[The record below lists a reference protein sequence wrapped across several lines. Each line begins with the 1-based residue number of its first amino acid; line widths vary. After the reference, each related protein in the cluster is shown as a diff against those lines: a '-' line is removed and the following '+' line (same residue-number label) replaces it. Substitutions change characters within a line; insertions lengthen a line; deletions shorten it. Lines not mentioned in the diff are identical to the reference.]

1 MKPPSAIVRALAAPT
16 FVRRLAAALVFLV
29 FAGFAA
35 AQDAPLKV
43 AVYDVP
49 PYGHVEPNGSVDG
62 VSVDLWRRVAESLGR
77 EYRLVPVTQMED
89 ILQGLE
95 RKNYDAAIGAITITP
110 ARLARVDFSYP
121 THRSGAAVAVRQD
134 TGPMAALTSYG
145 SVLGELTPLIAL
157 TFALLIVMGVAM
169 WLAERPMRPHGHES
183 VVDTLRDGIYWA
195 VVTMTTVGYGD
206 KTPKTTAG
214 RVIAVVWML
223 ASVALVSILSTSIVS
238 RMTAE
243 RVVGGLRVTEADLDN
258 KRLAAVAHSSG
269 AEYLDERHLRYAPFE
284 DLPAALTAL
293 GRGDVDAV
301 VNSVGAL
308 QYLVSTRFKERIRPP
323 AGRAR
328 ARLYGDRTAAWQS
341 AQKAARRSPGR
352 DHRQP
357 GVAPGRGGLLRR
369 PAIVHFLTR
378 RRGDRALSG
387 GQGRGNIRAIP
398 RLRH

>member
-1 MKPPSAIVRALAAPT
+1 MTPPSALAPSLATPT
-16 FVRRLAAALVFLV
+16 FVRRLAIALVSLV

-49 PYGHVEPNGSVDG
+49 PYSHVEPDGSIDG
-62 VSVDLWRRVAESLGR
+62 LSADLWRRAAESLGR
-77 EYRLVPVTQMED
+77 KYHLVPVAQMEE
-89 ILQGLE
+89 ILKGLE
-95 RKNYDAAIGAITITP
+95 QKDYDAAIGAITITP

-121 THRSGAAVAVRQD
+121 AHRSGVAVAVREN
-134 TGPMAALTSYG
+134 TGPMAALTSYR
-145 SVLGELTPLIAL
+145 SVLGELTPLVAL

-223 ASVALVSILSTSIVS
+223 ASVALVSILSTPIVS

-243 RVVGGLRVTEADLDN
+243 RVVGGLRPTEADLVG

-269 AEYLDERHLRYAPFE
+269 AEYLDERHLRYASFD
-284 DLPAALTAL
+284 DLAAAVTAL
-293 GRGDVDAV
+293 GRGQADAV
-301 VNSVGAL
+301 VNSIGAL
-308 QYLVSTRFKERIRPP
+308 QYLVSSTRFKNTIRPP
-323 AGRAR
+323 QAVLEPAYMAIALPLGSPLKKPLDQA
-328 ARLYGDRTAAWQS
+328 LVEITASQEW
-341 AQKAARRSPGR
+341 
-352 DHRQP
+352 RQVEDGYFGP
-357 GVAPGRGGLLRR
+357 QP
-369 PAIVHFLTR
+369 
-378 RRGDRALSG
+378 
-387 GQGRGNIRAIP
+387 
-398 RLRH
+398 